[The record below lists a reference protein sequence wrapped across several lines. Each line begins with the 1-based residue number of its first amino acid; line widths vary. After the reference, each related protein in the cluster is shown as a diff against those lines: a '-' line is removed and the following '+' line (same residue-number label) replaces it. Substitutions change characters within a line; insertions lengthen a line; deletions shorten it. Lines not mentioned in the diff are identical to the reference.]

1 MSRSQTQTQ
10 TVVIIGM
17 GDTGVLVATRL
28 SRYFNV
34 IGISTKPNL
43 VSGQELGKRLA
54 DLNWW
59 NRYYN
64 TPLRRFKAL
73 ADVEIRHAK
82 AERVDLANKTVVV
95 VDQSN
100 DETLITFDFLVIA
113 SGTSNGFWRD
123 DYLRSEAQIDRRLE
137 QDAAAI
143 RDANNLAIVGGG
155 SCGVS
160 CALNIRRA
168 YPEKIVSLYISA
180 DLPLPGYHKEAR
192 QYYQRELT
200 AAGVQIFSGYR
211 AIIEEPTPKA
221 GTIQFESGQS
231 AEADAIIWSTGN
243 RRPHTT
249 FLPDALLDDDGFVR
263 TKNTLEVV
271 GSDFIFAIGDVAST
285 DPARSSARNWAY
297 GILVNNVK
305 RKAAGKTPNKHYAP
319 PANRWGSIVGPQ
331 DDGLTLH
338 QDSGKTTRLS
348 RWLVENLLLPTVV
361 QRIIYQ
367 GVERLRG

>member
-1 MSRSQTQTQ
+1 MSRRQTKAQ

-17 GDTGVLVATRL
+17 GDTGVLVAARL
-28 SRYFNV
+28 SRHFNV

-43 VSGQELGKRLA
+43 VSGQEVGKRLA
-54 DLNWW
+54 DLSWW

-73 ADVEIRHAK
+73 VGVEIHHAK
-82 AERVDLANKTVVV
+82 AERVDLVNKRVAV
-95 VDQSN
+95 VDKSN
-100 DETLITFDFLVIA
+100 SETLIDFDFLVIA

-123 DYLRSEAQIDRRLE
+123 DNLRSEAQIDGRLKR
-137 QDAAAI
+137 DAAAI
-143 RDANNLAIVGGG
+143 RDANTLAIIGGG
-155 SCGVS
+155 PCGVS

-180 DLPLPGYHKEAR
+180 DLPLRGYHEEAR
-192 QYYQRELT
+192 KYYQRELT
-200 AAGVQIFSGYR
+200 ATGVKIFSGHR
-211 AIIEEPTPKA
+211 AVTEDPKPNK
-221 GTIQFESGQS
+221 GTILFESGQS
-231 AEADAIIWSTGN
+231 YVADTVIWCVGN
-243 RRPHTT
+243 RKPHTK
-249 FLPDALLDDDGFVR
+249 FLPTVLLDDEGFVK

-271 GSDFIFAIGDVAST
+271 GSDCLFAIGDVAST

-297 GILVNNVK
+297 GILVHNIK
-305 RKAAGKTPNKHYAP
+305 RKAAGKPPNKYYNP

-348 RWLVENLLLPTVV
+348 RWVVDKLLLPTVV
-361 QRIIYQ
+361 QRVIYR
-367 GVERLRG
+367 GVDRLRG

>member
-1 MSRSQTQTQ
+1 MSKRPTNPQ

-28 SRYFNV
+28 SRHFNV
-34 IGISTKPNL
+34 VGISTKPNL

-54 DLNWW
+54 DLSWW

-73 ADVEIRHAK
+73 VDVEIHHAK
-82 AERVDLANKTVVV
+82 AERVDLINKTVVV
-95 VDQSN
+95 VDQRN
-100 DETLITFDFLVIA
+100 DETLIDFDFLVIA

-123 DYLRSEAQIDRRLE
+123 DHLLSEAEIDERLE
-137 QDAAAI
+137 QDAAAV
-143 RDANNLAIVGGG
+143 RDANTVAIVGGG
-155 SCGVS
+155 PCGVS

-168 YPEKIVSLYISA
+168 YPEKPVSLYISA
-180 DLPLPGYHKEAR
+180 DLPLPGYHEEAR
-192 QYYQRELT
+192 QYYHCELT
-200 AAGVQIFSGYR
+200 DAGVQIFSGCR
-211 AIIEEPTPKA
+211 AIAEEPAPSA
-221 GTIQFESGQS
+221 GTIRFESGQS
-231 AEADAIIWSTGN
+231 AVADAIIWSTGN
-243 RRPHTT
+243 RKPHTQ
-249 FLPDALLDDDGFVR
+249 FLHDALLDDEGFVK

-271 GSDFIFAIGDVAST
+271 GSDCLFAIGDVAST

-297 GILVNNVK
+297 GILVNNIK
-305 RKAAGKTPNKHYAP
+305 RKAAGKAPNKHYAP

-338 QDSGKTTRLS
+338 QDSGKKTRLS
-348 RWLVENLLLPTVV
+348 RWLVDNLLLPTVV
-361 QRIIYQ
+361 QRVIYR

>member
-1 MSRSQTQTQ
+1 MSRRQTKAQ

-54 DLNWW
+54 DLSWW

-64 TPLRRFKAL
+64 TPLRRFRAL
-73 ADVEIRHAK
+73 VDVEIHHAR
-82 AERVDLANKTVVV
+82 AESVDLANKTVAV

-100 DETLITFDFLVIA
+100 NETLIHYDFLVIA

-123 DYLRSEAQIDRRLE
+123 DHLRSEAQIDRRLE
-137 QDAAAI
+137 RDAAAI
-143 RDANNLAIVGGG
+143 SNANTVAIVGGG
-155 SCGVS
+155 PCGVS
-160 CALNIRRA
+160 CALNIGRA
-168 YPEKIVSLYISA
+168 YPEKIISLYIST
-180 DLPLPGYHKEAR
+180 DLPLPGYHEEAR
-192 QYYQRELT
+192 HYYQRELT
-200 AAGVQIFSGYR
+200 AAGVQIFSGHR
-211 AIIEEPTPKA
+211 AITEEPAPNA
-221 GTIQFESGQS
+221 GTIQFESGQ
-231 AEADAIIWSTGN
+231 AAAADAIIWSTGN
-243 RRPHTT
+243 RKPHTK
-249 FLPDALLDDDGFVR
+249 FLPDALLDDEGFVR

-271 GSDFIFAIGDVAST
+271 DSDSLFAIGDVAST

-297 GILVNNVK
+297 GILVNNIK
-305 RKAAGKTPNKHYAP
+305 RKAVGKAANKHYTP

-338 QDSGKTTRLS
+338 QDLGKTTRLS
-348 RWLVENLLLPTVV
+348 RWLVDNFLLPTIV
-361 QRIIYQ
+361 QRVIYR

>member
-1 MSRSQTQTQ
+1 MSPRQTKAQ

-54 DLNWW
+54 DLDWW

-73 ADVEIRHAK
+73 SDVKIHHAK
-82 AERVDLANKTVVV
+82 AECVDLANKTVLV

-100 DETLITFDFLVIA
+100 DETVIPYDFLVIA

-123 DYLRSEAQIDRRLE
+123 DDLRSEAQIDERLE
-137 QDAAAI
+137 QDAATI
-143 RDANNLAIVGGG
+143 RDANTLAVVGGG
-155 SCGVS
+155 PCGVS

-168 YPEKIVSLYISA
+168 YPEKVVSLFISA
-180 DLPLPGYHKEAR
+180 DLPLPGYHEKAR
-192 QYYQRELT
+192 QYYHRELT

-211 AIIEEPTPKA
+211 AITDESAPSA
-221 GTIQFESGQS
+221 GTVHFESGQS
-231 AEADAIIWSTGN
+231 AVADAILWSTGN
-243 RRPHTT
+243 RKPHTT
-249 FLPDALLDDDGFVR
+249 FLPDDLLDDEGFVK

-271 GSDFIFAIGDVAST
+271 GSDCLFAIGDVAST

-297 GILVNNVK
+297 GILVNNIK
-305 RKAAGKTPNKHYAP
+305 RKAAGKAPNKHYSP

-361 QRIIYQ
+361 QRVIYR
-367 GVERLRG
+367 GVERRRG